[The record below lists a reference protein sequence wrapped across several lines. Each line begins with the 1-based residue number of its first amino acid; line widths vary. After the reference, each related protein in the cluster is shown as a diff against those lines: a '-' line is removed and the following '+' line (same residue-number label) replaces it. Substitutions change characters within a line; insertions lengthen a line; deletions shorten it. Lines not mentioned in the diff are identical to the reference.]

1 MFSYNEQIE
10 VVADSESDLYDKIQ
24 LYSPESLETGL
35 MNWKKHY
42 NLNTLFLSL
51 L

>member
-1 MFSYNEQIE
+1 MTDY
-10 VVADSESDLYDKIQ
+10 ESDLYDKIQ
-24 LYSPESLETGL
+24 LYSSESLETGV

-42 NLNTLFLSL
+42 NLSTLFLPL